1 MPVDRLKHPVALVLD
16 KSPWTFSLSVGVR
29 VSGPVFVS
37 VSRGTLPV
45 PQVFGL
51 RPLHQGKAEPRNAV
65 DRRLTW
71 TRARYLLLMT
81 RVSKSL
87 LNCASGPLV
96 VRKVFTLRGAVP
108 VDPGSFGQVHLAQQ
122 NIVCRVPDI

>member
-1 MPVDRLKHPVALVLD
+1 
-16 KSPWTFSLSVGVR
+16 
-29 VSGPVFVS
+29 VFVS

-71 TRARYLLLMT
+71 TRSRYLFAALMT

-96 VRKVFTLRGAVP
+96 VRKVFKLWGAVP
-108 VDPGSFGQVHLAQQ
+108 VDPGSFGQVHFRANKSLYVWFLTFE
-122 NIVCRVPDI
+122 NKCRVPDK

>member
-1 MPVDRLKHPVALVLD
+1 MPVDRSKHPVALVLD

-29 VSGPVFVS
+29 VSGPCLYLF
-37 VSRGTLPV
+37 RTGTLPV

-71 TRARYLLLMT
+71 TRARYLLLLLLT

-108 VDPGSFGQVHLAQQ
+108 VDPGSFGQVHFGPTKH
-122 NIVCRVPDI
+122 CMSGS